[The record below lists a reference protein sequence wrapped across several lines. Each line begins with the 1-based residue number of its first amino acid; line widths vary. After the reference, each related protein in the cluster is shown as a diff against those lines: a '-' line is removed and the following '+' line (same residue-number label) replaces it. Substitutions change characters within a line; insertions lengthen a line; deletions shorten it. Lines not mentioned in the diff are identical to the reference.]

1 MIKILVVSDS
11 HSNQELLQI
20 LALKHQDCSYFLHL
34 GDSELPSFFLS
45 PFISVK
51 GNCDFEEYPLYREIS
66 LPIGKLFCEHGQ
78 NYQFLDIDYIK
89 SLNCK
94 IYLHGHTHKHYLKEV
109 DGIYIANPGSLTRPR
124 DGNKGTYLIISIDD
138 KNINFDFKYID

>member
-45 PFISVK
+45 PST
-51 GNCDFEEYPLYREIS
+51 S
-66 LPIGKLFCEHGQ
+66 
-78 NYQFLDIDYIK
+78 
-89 SLNCK
+89 
-94 IYLHGHTHKHYLKEV
+94 
-109 DGIYIANPGSLTRPR
+109 
-124 DGNKGTYLIISIDD
+124 
-138 KNINFDFKYID
+138 FK